1 MMTDPIEDRIRE
13 LTEKVGMLKAL
24 KDAHIMPPDERGMSL
39 VPITDGK
46 HITPDEI
53 FRQVGAMKIL
63 REIDRMLTTDPE
75 TYEAEQKLRTMA
87 HAAMQVEDNWASS
100 EDYDRQREN
109 ERLDAMASLIVEARG
124 YDIHGRKK

>member
-1 MMTDPIEDRIRE
+1 MTQEAVNVEAEILRLGKRIEFLRALQDMQLTINQRALRE
-13 LTEKVGMLKAL
+13 L
-24 KDAHIMPPDERGMSL
+24 
-39 VPITDGK
+39 
-46 HITPDEI
+46 
-53 FRQVGAMKIL
+53 
-63 REIDRMLTTDPE
+63 DRMLTTDPE

>member
-1 MMTDPIEDRIRE
+1 MNDIDKRVRE

-53 FRQVGAMKIL
+53 FRQMGAQYIL
-63 REIDRMLTTDPE
+63 REIDRMLMTDPD
-75 TYEAEQKLRTMA
+75 TYEAEMKLR
-87 HAAMQVEDNWASS
+87 Q
-100 EDYDRQREN
+100 
-109 ERLDAMASLIVEARG
+109 LARG
-124 YDIHGRKK
+124 VIHGK